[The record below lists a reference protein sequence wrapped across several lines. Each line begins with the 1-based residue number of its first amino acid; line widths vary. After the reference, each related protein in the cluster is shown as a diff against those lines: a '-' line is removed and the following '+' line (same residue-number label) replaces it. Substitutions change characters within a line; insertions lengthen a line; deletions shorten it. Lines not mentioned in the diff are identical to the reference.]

1 MFCYRCGQ
9 RLADTVRICP
19 TCGAV
24 IIYDK
29 EGKMREEPE
38 KKPETDPFYS
48 YSYDTRSTE
57 PAGGDGN
64 TGNAASDSYPY
75 GNDNTGS
82 YRSSYHADTPYG
94 TVYTP
99 LTSPNPKADGFAVAG
114 LVAGIIGACACCF
127 PYVGVPVCLIGII
140 FSILGLKSQTRKTMA
155 ITALVISGVF
165 LILNGVM
172 LAAVIYAANHMDEF
186 AQIYQDQFGID
197 IFEYMK

>member
-48 YSYDTRSTE
+48 YSYETRSTD
-57 PAGGDGN
+57 PAGDAGK
-64 TGNAASDSYPY
+64 TASDSYSY
-75 GNDNTGS
+75 GNYSTGS
-82 YRSSYHADTPYG
+82 YNSSYNADPQYG

-99 LTSPNPKADGFAVAG
+99 MTSPNPKADGFAVAG
-114 LVAGIIGACACCF
+114 LVAGIIGACGCCF
-127 PYVGVPVCLIGII
+127 PYVGLPVCLIGVI
-140 FSILGLKSQTRKTMA
+140 FSILGLKSQARKNMA
-155 ITALVISGVF
+155 IVALVISGVF
-165 LILNGVM
+165 LILNAVM

-186 AQIYQDQFGID
+186 AQIYSDQFGID

>member
-29 EGKMREEPE
+29 DGKMREEPE
-38 KKPETDPFYS
+38 KKPEADPFYS
-48 YSYDTRSTE
+48 YSYDTRSTD
-57 PAGGDGN
+57 PAGDGGN
-64 TGNAASDSYPY
+64 TGNTASDSYTY
-75 GNDNTGS
+75 GNYGTGS
-82 YRSSYHADTPYG
+82 YNGSYNANPQYS

-99 LTSPNPKADGFAVAG
+99 MTSPNPKADGFAAAG

-140 FSILGLKSQTRKTMA
+140 FSILGLKSQTRKNMA
-155 ITALVISGVF
+155 IVALVISGVF

-172 LAAVIYAANHMDEF
+172 LAAVIYSANHLDEF
-186 AQIYQDQFGID
+186 AQIYSDQFGID
-197 IFEYMK
+197 IFEYLR